1 MGGRKGSREG
11 AAQTWSVGGSQRET
25 VVEEVTGG
33 GGNDAAAKAHRGL
46 SNRVPADWQVPLTK
60 DPGLSLV
67 RELLHIQD
75 QEPSTGQEK

>member
-1 MGGRKGSREG
+1 M
-11 AAQTWSVGGSQRET
+11 GGSQGET

-33 GGNDAAAKAHRGL
+33 GGNDVAAKSYRGL
-46 SNRVPADWQVPLTK
+46 SNKVPADWQVPLTK

-75 QEPSTGQEK
+75 